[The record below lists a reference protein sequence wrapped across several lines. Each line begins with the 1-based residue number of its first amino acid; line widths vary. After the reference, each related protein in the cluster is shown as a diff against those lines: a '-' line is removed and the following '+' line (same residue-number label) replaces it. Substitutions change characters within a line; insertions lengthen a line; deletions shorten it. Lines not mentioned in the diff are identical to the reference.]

1 PIFKCPFFNSN
12 KLLNSLGILSYILSI
27 SLHWKK
33 KASPASVKYIW
44 FLYLLNKFT
53 SNSSSN
59 NLIVLLI
66 VGCVIK
72 RLDAALVILFCF
84 MTSTKYC
91 ICLSSNKFTPFLL
104 FFYFIIFFYYFFF
117 IFLYTFVLLIYS
129 LFVLFLCIYSFLN
142 YVFFFILY
150 TVERLTSV
158 CLSISSQ
165 VSFCSSYKN
174 LISLFL

>member
-1 PIFKCPFFNSN
+1 M
-12 KLLNSLGILSYILSI
+12 LSI
-27 SLHWKK
+27 SLQWKK

-84 MTSTKYC
+84 TTSTKYC
-91 ICLSSNKFTPFLL
+91 ICLSSIIFPPFLL
-104 FFYFIIFFYYFFF
+104 FLHVTIFLYLLFF
-117 IFLYTFVLLIYS
+117 IFMYTFVLLLFFCFLIY
-129 LFVLFLCIYSFLN
+129 FL
-142 YVFFFILY
+142 
-150 TVERLTSV
+150 
-158 CLSISSQ
+158 
-165 VSFCSSYKN
+165 
-174 LISLFL
+174 

>member
-1 PIFKCPFFNSN
+1 NSEIKPINILILIIVGIPIFKCPFFNSN

-84 MTSTKYC
+84 TTSTKYC
-91 ICLSSNKFTPFLL
+91 ICLSSNKFPPFLL
-104 FFYFIIFFYYFFF
+104 FLHVTSFFKLIIFYY
-117 IFLYTFVLLIYS
+117 
-129 LFVLFLCIYSFLN
+129 
-142 YVFFFILY
+142 
-150 TVERLTSV
+150 SV
-158 CLSISSQ
+158 
-165 VSFCSSYKN
+165 YR
-174 LISLFL
+174 